1 MSVTIPRKILV
12 AIDGSESSLKAVA
25 YAAQLAKLASSKLL
39 ILNVMLLPEFAS
51 TETVEKVRKDLMTK
65 AGEILDHAKS
75 VANIAKVDLETKTAE
90 TDHSVVETIVEQSE
104 IEKAD
109 LIVVGSRGVTMGRL
123 MLGSVAAGTVN
134 LARCPVL
141 VAR

>member
-1 MSVTIPRKILV
+1 MV
-12 AIDGSESSLKAVA
+12 
-25 YAAQLAKLASSKLL
+25 YAAQLAKLADSKLV
-39 ILNVMLLPEFAS
+39 ILNVILLPAFAS
-51 TETVEKVRKDLMTK
+51 TETVDKVRKDLSTK
-65 AGEILDHAKS
+65 ANEILGHAKS
-75 VANIAKVDLETKTAE
+75 AASVAKVALETKTIE

-109 LIVVGSRGVTMGRL
+109 LIVVGSRGVTMGKL
-123 MLGSVAAGTVN
+123 MLGSIAAGTVN